1 MEIWKKVTHI
11 DLVENVEV
19 SNYGNAR
26 KILDD
31 KIHYY
36 STSPNSRGYVN
47 IRLNHTDGFRY
58 NHTVHRLV
66 ASTFLGYHDKLVINH
81 IDGNRLNN
89 RVENLEWVT
98 RQQNVQHSMNITHY
112 KRGKDFSDE
121 ELLSIINEYLENVIP
136 LNELCVKLN
145 ISRETLRTFFNKRSK
160 KILTEEQ
167 YNNLRVTAKRNS
179 NYGKNI

>member
-1 MEIWKKVTHI
+1 MEIWEKIKHL
-11 DLVENVEV
+11 DLVDFVEV
-19 SNYGNAR
+19 SNFGNVR
-26 KILDD
+26 KIFED

-36 STSPNSRGYVN
+36 STSPNSRGYIN
-47 IRLNHTDGFRY
+47 IRLNHYDGNRY

-66 ASTFLGYHDKLVINH
+66 AITFLGYYDKLVINH

-89 RVENLEWVT
+89 RIENLEWVT
-98 RQQNVQHSMNITHY
+98 RQQNCQHSKGIIKF
-112 KRGKDFSDE
+112 KRCKDFYDE
-121 ELLSIINEYLENVIP
+121 ELLTIINEYLENIIP

-145 ISRETLRTFFNKRSK
+145 VTRETLRTLFNVRAL

-167 YNNLRVTAKRNS
+167 YNKLRLASKKNS